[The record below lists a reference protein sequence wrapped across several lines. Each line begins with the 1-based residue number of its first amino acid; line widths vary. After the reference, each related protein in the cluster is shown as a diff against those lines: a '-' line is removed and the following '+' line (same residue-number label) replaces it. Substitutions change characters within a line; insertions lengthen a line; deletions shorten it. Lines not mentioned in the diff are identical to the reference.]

1 MVKPVHDSLH
11 EKEED
16 ILFFL
21 CPFFRI
27 IHGTDNMES
36 LILKQERNIKQVNDM
51 INMMEY
57 KTERLTAINQQ
68 LEKCHNECNAILAQ
82 AEMKLK
88 NGKNL
93 TPLELDTVILAIN
106 EMSSKGEAL
115 LNGIMAYL

>member
-1 MVKPVHDSLH
+1 M
-11 EKEED
+11 
-16 ILFFL
+16 
-21 CPFFRI
+21 PFFRI

-51 INMMEY
+51 INKMEY
-57 KTERLTAINQQ
+57 KTERLTDINQQ